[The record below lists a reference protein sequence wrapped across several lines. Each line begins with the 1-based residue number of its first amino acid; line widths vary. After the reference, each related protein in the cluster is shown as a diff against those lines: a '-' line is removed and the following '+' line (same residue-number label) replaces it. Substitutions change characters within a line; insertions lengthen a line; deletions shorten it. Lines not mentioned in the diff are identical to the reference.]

1 MRAATGSLATPG
13 AALNDPITL
22 ISEWTTLDREIVV
35 GILYTGA
42 VVLLMVL
49 VRFIVSRFVG
59 KHVGDIK
66 SRYRWRRT
74 INYVLGVIG
83 LLLIARIWTPGLQ
96 NIGVFLGL
104 ASAGL
109 AIALRDPIVCV
120 VGWAFILIRRPFQ
133 VGDRIQIGENRG
145 DVIDIRMFQTYLME
159 CGEWIDGDQST
170 GRILLIP
177 NNSVFSATMANYT
190 HGFDYIW
197 DEVVVR
203 LTFESDWRRA
213 KDLLTKIAD
222 THMNPH
228 CDDAQRQIRSAA
240 SEHMIFFQKLTP
252 IVYTSVREWGVQLTV
267 RYLTPPRQRRGSAQ
281 RLWEAILDAFAGEPD
296 IRFAYPTTRFA
307 RGGGPENPADPPEH
321 PV

>member
-1 MRAATGSLATPG
+1 M
-13 AALNDPITL
+13 NDPITL
-22 ISEWTTLDREIVV
+22 ISDWSNLDRQVV
-35 GILYTGA
+35 VRMLYTAA
-42 VVLLMVL
+42 VVLLMFL
-49 VRFIVSRFVG
+49 VRFVASRFVRR
-59 KHVGDIK
+59 HAGDIK
-66 SRYRWRRT
+66 ARYRWRRT
-74 INYVLGVIG
+74 VNYAVGFIW
-83 LLLIARIWTPGLQ
+83 LLIIVRIWTPGLE

-109 AIALRDPIVCV
+109 AIALRDPIVCL
-120 VGWAFILIRRPFQ
+120 VGWVFILIRRPYQ
-133 VGDRIQIGENRG
+133 VGDRVAIGQHRG

-197 DEVVVR
+197 DEVGVR

-213 KDLLTKIAD
+213 KELLTRIAD

-228 CDDAQRQIRSAA
+228 CEDAQRQIRGSA
-240 SEHMIFFQKLTP
+240 SEHMIYFQKLTP
-252 IVYTSVREWGVQLTV
+252 IVYTSVKDWGVLLTV
-267 RYLTPPRQRRGSAQ
+267 RYLTPPRQRRGSSQ

-307 RGGGPENPADPPEH
+307 RGGGPGGPVDPQLRPD
-321 PV
+321 

>member
-1 MRAATGSLATPG
+1 MS
-13 AALNDPITL
+13 DPITL
-22 ISEWTTLDREIVV
+22 ISEWSSLDREVV
-35 GILYTGA
+35 VKILYSA
-42 VVLLMVL
+42 AALLLMLL
-49 VRFIVSRFVG
+49 VRFITLRLIR
-59 KHVGDIK
+59 KHVDDTK
-66 SRYRWRRT
+66 AKYRWGRA
-74 INYVLGVIG
+74 INYLVGVLC
-83 LLLIARIWTPGLQ
+83 LLLVARIWTPGLQ

-109 AIALRDPIVCV
+109 AIALRDPIVCL
-120 VGWAFILIRRPFQ
+120 VGWAFILIRRPYQ
-133 VGDRIQIGENRG
+133 VGDRIQIGDARG

-177 NNSVFSATMANYT
+177 NNSVFSSATANYT
-190 HGFDYIW
+190 HGFEYIW

-213 KDLLTKIAD
+213 KELLTQIAN

-307 RGGGPENPADPPEH
+307 RGGGPEERAVPE
-321 PV
+321 PGPS